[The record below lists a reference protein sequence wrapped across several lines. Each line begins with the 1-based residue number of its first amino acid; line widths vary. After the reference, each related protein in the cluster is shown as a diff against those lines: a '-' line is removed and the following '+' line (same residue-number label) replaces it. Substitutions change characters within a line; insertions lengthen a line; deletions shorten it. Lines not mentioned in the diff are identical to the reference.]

1 MLNYTGIP
9 CPVCEKE
16 FTDSDDI
23 VVCPVCGAPYH
34 RSCYEEKGSCIF
46 EDLHEE
52 GKEWTPPVQEQP
64 ESDFPVGEPSSAVKT
79 VECLK
84 CGTLND
90 RNARF
95 CARCGTLLPPYARP
109 EEPSGDAQPNHA
121 KTYGGTVPGSTGSA
135 QGPFSAPPFSI
146 DPMGGVNPTDLL
158 DQKVTYGDA
167 SKVVRVRTDYYMPVF
182 RYIRQSGRNK
192 FNFSAFLFSGAWL
205 LYRKQYRQGIFV
217 SVLMVLLQVAYQ
229 CALWLLADPTLELLA
244 QQAGV
249 DLTGAVANQQI
260 MALSTLAAQDPWVY
274 LKVIS
279 PVLILFAMLA
289 VMIVVGVRGNRM
301 YLKHC
306 VETARDI
313 QLAQRFDDPDV
324 TYLTR
329 GGVNSMAAL
338 CFAICYMILRTFLP
352 LLFF

>member
-52 GKEWTPPVQEQP
+52 GKDWTPPVKEQP
-64 ESDFPVGEPSSAVKT
+64 EFEFPAGEVSSAVKT

-109 EEPSGDAQPNHA
+109 EEIGEDAQQNRA
-121 KTYGGTVPGSTGSA
+121 KTYGGTAPGNGGA
-135 QGPFSAPPFSI
+135 QGPFAVPFGV
-146 DPMGGVNPTDLL
+146 DPMGGVNPADLL

-182 RYIRQSGRNK
+182 RFIRQSGRNK

-205 LYRKQYRQGIFV
+205 LYRKQYKKGVFV
-217 SVLMVLLQVAYQ
+217 SILMVLLQIAYQ

-244 QQAGV
+244 QQTGL
-249 DLTGAVANQQI
+249 DLTGTVGSADI
-260 MALSTLAAQDPWVY
+260 MALSNLAAQDPMVY
-274 LKVIS
+274 LKIIS

-306 VETARDI
+306 VETAREV
-313 QLAQRFDDPDV
+313 QLAERFDDPNV
-324 TYLTR
+324 TYLAR

-338 CFAICYMILRTFLP
+338 CFAICYMMLRTFLP